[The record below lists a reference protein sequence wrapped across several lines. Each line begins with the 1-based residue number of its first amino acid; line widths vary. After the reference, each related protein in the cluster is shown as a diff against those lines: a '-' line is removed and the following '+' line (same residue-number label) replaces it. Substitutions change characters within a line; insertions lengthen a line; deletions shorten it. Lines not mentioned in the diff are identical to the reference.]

1 MKKILSFSLM
11 LLMFGN
17 IWAKN
22 ISSGV
27 EPSPVGEWRF
37 DDPNNLG
44 KYELP
49 AQTISAFLTKPYI
62 QNVTPTSATI
72 MWESDSSKPG
82 TVSYGISAS
91 YGNTVTAKVSPSGAN
106 TYIQKAVLPSLQE
119 STTYYFQTIMDG
131 ISAQGQTLK
140 TATTNVDMPFK
151 VGIWGDSHYLNPF
164 SAMASYMVNN
174 LNVDFCV
181 TSGDISNK
189 GNDIL
194 DLRQVFIPNVLDIIG
209 SKVPF
214 YESFGN
220 HDVNEA
226 YKNGDL
232 IRKYVDQPTD
242 YNSDASKVS
251 GSYAYVYGNSVFIT
265 IDWNRYEADLAP
277 GGWLETFLK
286 SSVSGQA
293 KFRFIFIH
301 CPPFFERWQYAE
313 QSVVKTIIPMLSK
326 KYGVTAVFS
335 GHMHG
340 YERGVLDGVQ
350 YVTQG
355 GASYMDV
362 SEQVGPTIYPHIVVG
377 TNKPNNPANFN
388 NGLTNHLLT
397 LEITS
402 TTATCKLHYFDAMG
416 NYIGVIESVE
426 MTPRNSE
433 STDISSPGEFGFS
446 IFPHPTKG
454 IFKVSAPE
462 NFNVTVF
469 NLQGKKVFGKYN
481 ISLDSDINL
490 SNLSQGLY
498 LVKVKAGNK
507 EFTKTIV
514 I

>member
-1 MKKILSFSLM
+1 MKKLLLFSFM

-17 IWAKN
+17 TWAKN
-22 ISSGV
+22 LTPGV
-27 EPSPVGEWRF
+27 ESVTIGEWGLN
-37 DDPNNLG
+37 DTNNLG
-44 KYELP
+44 RYEQQT
-49 AQTISAFLTKPYI
+49 QTISSFRTKPYI

-72 MWESDSSKPG
+72 MWESDASKPG
-82 TVSYGISAS
+82 TVSYGTSAS
-91 YGNTVTAKVSPSGAN
+91 YGNSVTATVTPSGGN
-106 TYIQKAVLPSLQE
+106 TYIQKVVLPSLQE
-119 STTYYFQTIMDG
+119 STTYYFQAITDG

-194 DLRQVFIPNVLDIIG
+194 DLRTVFMPVVLDVIG

-220 HDVNEA
+220 HDVNVA

-232 IRKYVDQPTD
+232 IRKYVDQPTE
-242 YNSDASKVS
+242 YNSDISKVS

-277 GGWLETFLK
+277 DGWLETFLK
-286 SSVSGQA
+286 SPVSRQA

-301 CPPFFERWQYAE
+301 CPPFFERWQFE
-313 QSVVKTIIPMLSK
+313 EKSVVKTNIPLLSK

-350 YVTQG
+350 YITQG
-355 GASYMDV
+355 GASYLDIN
-362 SEQVGPTIYPHIVVG
+362 EPVGPTIYPHIVVG
-377 TNKPNNPANFN
+377 TNKPGNPANFN
-388 NGLTNHLLT
+388 DGLMNHLLT

-402 TTATCKLHYFDAMG
+402 TTATCKLHYFDALG

-426 MTPRNSE
+426 MTPHNSE
-433 STDISSPGEFGFS
+433 NTDISLPDEIGIS
-446 IFPHPTKG
+446 IFPHTTKG
-454 IFKVSAPE
+454 VFKISAPG
-462 NFNVTVF
+462 NFNVTVLD
-469 NLQGKKVFGKYN
+469 LQGKRVFCKYN
-481 ISLDSDINL
+481 LSLENNLNL
-490 SNLSQGLY
+490 SSLSQGLY
-498 LVKVKAGNK
+498 LVKVKAGYI
-507 EFTKTIV
+507 EFTKTIF